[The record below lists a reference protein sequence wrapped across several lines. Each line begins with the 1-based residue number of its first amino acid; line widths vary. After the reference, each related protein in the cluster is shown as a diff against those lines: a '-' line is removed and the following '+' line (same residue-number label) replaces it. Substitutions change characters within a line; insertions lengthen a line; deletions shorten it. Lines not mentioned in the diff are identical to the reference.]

1 MKTVAENIKVLASL
15 GPDALTANT
24 DGTVVDTMG
33 FDNLQAVIAAGTIDT
48 HDTDETYAVKLQE
61 GAADDGSDMADV
73 AGASVTITESSQI
86 KTIGVNGLGTGS
98 RKRYMRLVLTVGGTT
113 PSIALAGLFN
123 LGRAAQNP
131 AIVPDA
137 VV

>member
-24 DGTVVDTMG
+24 DGSVVDTMG
-33 FDNLQAVIAAGTIDT
+33 FDNLQAVIAAGAIDT
-48 HDTDETYAVKLQE
+48 SSTDETYAVKLQE
-61 GAADDGSDMADV
+61 GAEDDGSDMADV
-73 AGASVTITESSQI
+73 TDASVTITESNQI
-86 KTIGVNGLGTGS
+86 KTIGVNGLGTGD

>member
-1 MKTVAENIKVLASL
+1 MKTVAENINVLASL
-15 GPDALTANT
+15 GPATLSASTN
-24 DGTVVDTMG
+24 GTVVDTMG
-33 FDNLQAVIAAGTIDT
+33 FDNLQTVIAAGTIDT
-48 HDTDETYAVKLQE
+48 GTGDETYAVKLQE
-61 GAADDGSDMADV
+61 GAESDGSDMADV
-73 AGASVTITESSQI
+73 VGASVTITESGQL
-86 KTIGVNGLGTGS
+86 KTIGVNGLGTGR

-131 AIVPDA
+131 AIAPDA

>member
-24 DGTVVDTMG
+24 DGSVVDTMG
-33 FDNLQAVIAAGTIDT
+33 FDNLQAVIAAGAIDT
-48 HDTDETYAVKLQE
+48 TDTDETYAVKLQE
-61 GAADDGSDMADV
+61 GAEDDGSDMADV
-73 AGASVTITESSQI
+73 TGASVTITESNQI
-86 KTIGVNGLGTGS
+86 KTIGVNGLGTGD

>member
-1 MKTVAENIKVLASL
+1 MNTVAENIKVLASL
-15 GPDALTANT
+15 GPATLTASTN
-24 DGTVVDTMG
+24 GTVVDTMG

-61 GAADDGSDMADV
+61 GAESDGSDMADV
-73 AGASVTITESSQI
+73 AGTSVTITESGQL

-98 RKRYMRLVLTVGGTT
+98 RKRYMRLVLTAAGTT
-113 PSIALAGLFN
+113 PSIDLAGLFN
-123 LGRAAQNP
+123 FGSAAQNP

>member
-24 DGTVVDTMG
+24 DGGVVDTMG
-33 FDNLQAVIAAGTIDT
+33 YDNLQAVIAAGAIDT
-48 HDTDETYAVKLQE
+48 TDTDETYAVKLQE
-61 GAADDGSDMADV
+61 GAEDDGSDMADV
-73 AGASVTITESSQI
+73 TGASVTITESNQI
-86 KTIGVNGLGTGS
+86 KTIGVNGLGTGD
-98 RKRYMRLVLTVGGTT
+98 RKRYVRLVLTVGGTT